1 MPLLQYLNGVIDVPQ
16 PFEGVT
22 LPPDYPTV
30 GVLGGLCDYD
40 MAGLAAMA
48 THSDLIDQVTGEHAL
63 DEYNGINGVE
73 DCELLRSYLL
83 KTKGVVDACP
93 QMIQTYVNP
102 EEFSN
107 MLDYVLRYWDT
118 DARETAV
125 EKMASRELALIESG
139 KVRIDDTDTDGV
151 GGGFFNALWVCVR
164 PQSEL
169 AQATQEVLSVY
180 KGKLRNAAAYAR
192 ENDGKVTAEL
202 LSGLSGMDDDEVG
215 STSLIYGWDYHD
227 EQDGLS
233 GEETITVADVVSPDV
248 DYCER
253 YLRNMYN
260 MVSAKPSDF
269 FAQEAEGQ
277 QFVNALGVVLD
288 NFHSGKLDNVIAQLS
303 NNRQFGGLFKKIGK
317 AIKKAATTVG
327 KGVSTAV
334 KATGKGIANATKAT
348 GKGIAN
354 ATKAV
359 GKGVAN
365 AVKAVGK
372 AFKKLGKKIAKVVKK
387 VVKFLIRFNPLT
399 ACIRGI
405 LILAAR
411 FNWFKLA
418 EKSYP
423 GTFATYAE
431 AKVKCATTT
440 TTNGKKTVSYIS
452 EDYYKKCKDLYGKFK
467 NVYTKIG
474 GYESKLKS
482 NLEKGSKKKWNG
494 GEVTTASVSKASVK
508 KLKDE
513 NGGDKAAQ
521 AEAETEFK
529 AVEQTAANKK
539 GSNYTLTEDSKI
551 EVGTSKV
558 EQKTVEVTANEYVTT
573 QATNF
578 YLETATDKV
587 SCSIPKGT
595 KLIIDATDKGVPILY
610 DQTGENTKGT
620 YYRTQYNNKYG
631 IILKSCVKSTLSG
644 LMGLDEYDESLC
656 GFFSRRKKKKNQK
669 QTVSTA
675 KAVDEAR
682 GKTRSSSASNSSS
695 TSKTSSL
702 FSRIRSKMQSG
713 VKTVVKKLP
722 SSATTKAEATKNKNK
737 VTAKTKKV
745 VAKNTKTGQIGYVD
759 QIEVIYDNNG
769 HALGIWWDVA
779 MAIASATSTLTGL
792 VSAMLKAFG
801 KDKAA
806 NALAITSAATGVAA
820 VGFGVGS
827 GVAAAK
833 AAKAETSTSTAA
845 KTSSSTAAKTSSSTA
860 AKTSS
865 STAAKTSSSTAAKT
879 SSSTAAKTSS
889 STAAKT
895 SSSTAAKTSSS
906 TAAKTSSS
914 TAAKTSSSTAAKTSS
929 STAAKT
935 SSSTAAKPIT
945 TTSTA
950 NAINNSVK
958 SNISTVTAATNTVKN
973 ATSVANNITNVANK
987 INNVASTTGANVTQA
1002 VVNTTNLVK
1011 QIKAEKQAAAATTTP
1026 QQSSTTST
1034 NTTTTQPQ
1042 AQTTSTVATSSTTDK
1057 KKLLTY
1063 GAIGLGSILILGLV
1077 LGGRRN

>member
-48 THSDLIDQVTGEHAL
+48 THTDLIDQVTGEHAL

-288 NFHSGKLDNVIAQLS
+288 NFNSGKLDNVIAQLS
-303 NNRQFGGLFKKIGK
+303 NNRQFGGFFKKLGK
-317 AIKKAATTVG
+317 KIKKATKKV
-327 KGVSTAV
+327 
-334 KATGKGIANATKAT
+334 GKGIAK
-348 GKGIAN
+348 

-359 GKGVAN
+359 GKGVAK

-431 AKVKCATTT
+431 AKVKCAKTT

-467 NVYTKIG
+467 KVYTKIG

-482 NLEKGSKKKWNG
+482 NLEKGSKKKWKG

-558 EQKTVEVTANEYVTT
+558 EQKTVEVTANEFVTT

-610 DQTGENTKGT
+610 DQTGENAKGT

-656 GFFSRRKKKKNQK
+656 GFFSRRKKKKNQN
-669 QTVSTA
+669 QTVSNA
-675 KAVDEAR
+675 KGVATVAVAIKAN
-682 GKTRSSSASNSSS
+682 GNTGSSSSPKTSSASKTSSLFS
-695 TSKTSSL
+695 RIRSSKTSSL

-769 HALGIWWDVA
+769 HALGVWWDVA

-806 NALAITSAATGVAA
+806 RALAIVSAASGAA
-820 VGFGVGS
+820 AAGFSAGS
-827 GVAAAK
+827 AASAAKSAK
-833 AAKAETSTSTAA
+833 AATSIFSA
-845 KTSSSTAAKTSSSTA
+845 KSS
-860 AKTSS
+860 
-865 STAAKTSSSTAAKT
+865 
-879 SSSTAAKTSS
+879 
-889 STAAKT
+889 
-895 SSSTAAKTSSS
+895 
-906 TAAKTSSS
+906 
-914 TAAKTSSSTAAKTSS
+914 SS

-958 SNISTVTAATNTVKN
+958 SNISTVTAATNTAKN
-973 ATSVANNITNVANK
+973 ATSVADNITNVANK

-1011 QIKAEKQAAAATTTP
+1011 QIKAEKHATAATTTP

-1042 AQTTSTVATSSTTDK
+1042 AQTASAAATSSTTDK

-1063 GAIGLGSILILGLV
+1063 GAIGLGSVLILGLV

>member
-125 EKMASRELALIESG
+125 EKIASRELALIESG
-139 KVRIDDTDTDGV
+139 KVRVDDTDTDGV

-202 LSGLSGMDDDEVG
+202 LSGLSGMDDEEVG
-215 STSLIYGWDYHD
+215 STSLIYGWDYHE

-260 MVSAKPSDF
+260 MISARPSDF
-269 FAQEAEGQ
+269 FAQETEGQ
-277 QFVNALGVVLD
+277 QFVNALGIVLD

-303 NNRQFGGLFKKIGK
+303 NNRQFGGLFKKMGK
-317 AIKKAATTVG
+317 AIKK
-327 KGVSTAV
+327 AV

-418 EKSYP
+418 EKCYP
-423 GTFATYAE
+423 GSFATYAE

-440 TTNGKKTVSYIS
+440 TTNGKKTISYIS

-482 NLEKGSKKKWNG
+482 NLEKGSKKKWKG

-539 GSNYTLTEDSKI
+539 GSSYTLTEDSKI

-558 EQKTVEVTANEYVTT
+558 EKKTVEVTANEFVTT

-669 QTVSTA
+669 QAVSTA
-675 KAVDEAR
+675 KGVGATVSTIKVS
-682 GKTRSSSASNSSS
+682 GKTGSSSASNS

-722 SSATTKAEATKNKNK
+722 SSATTKAEAAKNKNK

-769 HALGIWWDVA
+769 HALGIWLDVA

-827 GVAAAK
+827 QVATAASSAKSSTSTTAAK
-833 AAKAETSTSTAA
+833 SSSTTAA
-845 KTSSSTAAKTSSSTA
+845 KTSNSTAQKASTSTTAAKSSSTTT
-860 AKTSS
+860 AKTSN
-865 STAAKTSSSTAAKT
+865 STAQKASTSTTATKSGSTT
-879 SSSTAAKTSS
+879 T
-889 STAAKT
+889 
-895 SSSTAAKTSSS
+895 
-906 TAAKTSSS
+906 
-914 TAAKTSSSTAAKTSS
+914 
-929 STAAKT
+929 
-935 SSSTAAKPIT
+935 AKPTTT

-950 NAINNSVK
+950 KAINNGVK
-958 SNISTVTAATNTVKN
+958 SNISTVTSAANTVKN
-973 ATSVANNITNVANK
+973 ATSVANKITATANK
-987 INNVASTTGANVTQA
+987 INNVASTTGAGVTQA
-1002 VVNTTNLVK
+1002 VVNTANLVK
-1011 QIKAEKQAAAATTTP
+1011 QIKAEKQATAAVTTP
-1026 QQSSTTST
+1026 QKSSTQSTNTT
-1034 NTTTTQPQ
+1034 NTTTTQSQ
-1042 AQTTSTVATSSTTDK
+1042 AQATTAVASSLTTDK

-1063 GAIGLGSILILGLV
+1063 GAIGLGSVLILGLV

>member
-139 KVRIDDTDTDGV
+139 KVRVDDTDTDGV

-202 LSGLSGMDDDEVG
+202 LSGLSGMDDEEVG
-215 STSLIYGWDYHD
+215 STSLIYGWDYHE

-260 MVSAKPSDF
+260 MISAKPSDF
-269 FAQEAEGQ
+269 FAQETEGQ
-277 QFVNALGVVLD
+277 QFVNALGIVLD

-317 AIKKAATTVG
+317 AIKKATKAVG
-327 KGVSTAV
+327 KGVSNAV
-334 KATGKGIANATKAT
+334 KATGKGIANATKATGKAIANATKAT

-418 EKSYP
+418 EKCYP

-440 TTNGKKTVSYIS
+440 TTNGKKTISYIS

-482 NLEKGSKKKWNG
+482 NLEKGSKKKWKG

-539 GSNYTLTEDSKI
+539 GSSYTLTEDSKI

-656 GFFSRRKKKKNQK
+656 GLFSRRKKKNQK
-669 QTVSTA
+669 QAVSTA
-675 KAVDEAR
+675 KGVGATVSAIKVS
-682 GKTRSSSASNSSS
+682 GKTGSSSASNS

-722 SSATTKAEATKNKNK
+722 SSATTKAEAAKNKNK

-827 GVAAAK
+827 QVATAK
-833 AAKAETSTSTAA
+833 AAKAATASAKSSSSSSAAKSGSTTAA
-845 KTSSSTAAKTSSSTA
+845 KTSNSTAQKASTSTTAAKSSSTTT
-860 AKTSS
+860 AKTSNS
-865 STAAKTSSSTAAKT
+865 TAQKASTSTTAAKSGST
-879 SSSTAAKTSS
+879 
-889 STAAKT
+889 
-895 SSSTAAKTSSS
+895 
-906 TAAKTSSS
+906 
-914 TAAKTSSSTAAKTSS
+914 
-929 STAAKT
+929 
-935 SSSTAAKPIT
+935 TAAKPTAT

-950 NAINNSVK
+950 KAINNGVK
-958 SNISTVTAATNTVKN
+958 SNISTVTSATNTVKN
-973 ATSVANNITNVANK
+973 ATSVANKITATANK
-987 INNVASTTGANVTQA
+987 INNVASTTGAGVTQA
-1002 VVNTTNLVK
+1002 VVNTANLVK
-1011 QIKAEKQAAAATTTP
+1011 QIKAEKQATATTTTP
-1026 QQSSTTST
+1026 QQSSTQST
-1034 NTTTTQPQ
+1034 NTTTTQSQ
-1042 AQTTSTVATSSTTDK
+1042 AQATTDK

-1063 GAIGLGSILILGLV
+1063 GAIVGLGSVLILGLV

>member
-1 MPLLQYLNGVIDVPQ
+1 
-16 PFEGVT
+16 
-22 LPPDYPTV
+22 
-30 GVLGGLCDYD
+30 
-40 MAGLAAMA
+40 
-48 THSDLIDQVTGEHAL
+48 
-63 DEYNGINGVE
+63 
-73 DCELLRSYLL
+73 
-83 KTKGVVDACP
+83 
-93 QMIQTYVNP
+93 MIQTYVNP

-118 DARETAV
+118 DAREAAV
-125 EKMASRELALIESG
+125 EKMANRELALIESG
-139 KVRIDDTDTDGV
+139 KVRVDDTDADGV

-169 AQATQEVLSVY
+169 AQATQEVLAIY
-180 KGKLRNAAAYAR
+180 KGKLRNAAACAR

-202 LSGLSGMDDDEVG
+202 LNGLSGMDDDEVG
-215 STSLIYGWDYHD
+215 STSVIYGWDYHD
-227 EQDGLS
+227 ERDGLS
-233 GEETITVADVVSPDV
+233 GEETITVADVVTPDV

-260 MVSAKPSDF
+260 MVSAKSSDF
-269 FAQEAEGQ
+269 FAQEAEGR
-277 QFVNALGVVLD
+277 QFVNALGLVLE
-288 NFHSGKLDNVIAQLS
+288 NIHSGKLDNIIAQLS
-303 NNRQFGGLFKKIGK
+303 NTRQFGGLFKKIGK
-317 AIKKAATTVG
+317 AIKKATKAVG
-327 KGVSTAV
+327 NGVSNAV
-334 KATGKGIANATKAT
+334 KAT
-348 GKGIAN
+348 
-354 ATKAV
+354 

-418 EKSYP
+418 ERCYP
-423 GTFATYAE
+423 GTFATYVE

-440 TTNGKKTVSYIS
+440 TVNGKKTTSYIS

-482 NLEKGSKKKWNG
+482 NLEKGSKKTWKG
-494 GEVTTASVSKASVK
+494 GEVTTASVTKASVK

-521 AEAETEFK
+521 AEAESEFT
-529 AVEQTAANKK
+529 AVEKTTALKK

-551 EVGTSKV
+551 TVGTSKV
-558 EQKTVEVTANEYVTT
+558 EQKTVEVTANEYITT

-595 KLIIDATDKGVPILY
+595 KLIIDSTDKGVPILY
-610 DQTGENTKGT
+610 DPTGENTKGT

-644 LMGLDEYDESLC
+644 LMGLDECEET
-656 GFFSRRKKKKNQK
+656 QK
-669 QTVSTA
+669 
-675 KAVDEAR
+675 
-682 GKTRSSSASNSSS
+682 SSSAS
-695 TSKTSSL
+695 TSSI
-702 FSRIRSKMQSG
+702 FSKISNKVKSG

-722 SSATTKAEATKNKNK
+722 SSAKTKAEATKNRK
-737 VTAKTKKV
+737 TAKTKKV
-745 VAKNTKTGQIGYVD
+745 IAKNTKTGQIGYVD
-759 QIEVIYDNNG
+759 QIEVVYDNNG

-779 MAIASATSTLTGL
+779 LAIASATSTLTGL

-827 GVAAAK
+827 QVAANK
-833 AAKAETSTSTAA
+833 AAQAASAATSSKSSSSNSSNSSAQKSTNTTAQKANIQSAQKSNSTTVQKANTTTTQKSANATVQKANNSTAQ
-845 KTSSSTAAKTSSSTA
+845 SSSSVATTKPSTTA
-860 AKTSS
+860 
-865 STAAKTSSSTAAKT
+865 
-879 SSSTAAKTSS
+879 
-889 STAAKT
+889 
-895 SSSTAAKTSSS
+895 
-906 TAAKTSSS
+906 
-914 TAAKTSSSTAAKTSS
+914 
-929 STAAKT
+929 
-935 SSSTAAKPIT
+935 
-945 TTSTA
+945 TA
-950 NAINNSVK
+950 NAVNNGVK
-958 SNISTVTAATNTVKN
+958 SNISNVTSAANTIKN
-973 ATSVANNITNVANK
+973 STSVATKIANTANK
-987 INNVASTTGANVTQA
+987 INDVASTTGANVTQS
-1002 VVNTTNLVK
+1002 VINTANLVK
-1011 QIKAEKQAAAATTTP
+1011 QTKAEKQATATTP
-1026 QQSSTTST
+1026 QQSSTQSI
-1034 NTTTTQPQ
+1034 NTTTIQPQ
-1042 AQTTSTVATSSTTDK
+1042 TQTETTATSTTNQ

>member
-169 AQATQEVLSVY
+169 AQATQEVLAVY

-303 NNRQFGGLFKKIGK
+303 NNRQFGGLFKKMGK
-317 AIKKAATTVG
+317 AIKKAAKTVG

-354 ATKAV
+354 ATKATGKGIAKATKAV
-359 GKGVAN
+359 GKGVAK

-418 EKSYP
+418 ERCYP

-431 AKVKCATTT
+431 AKVKCANTTT
-440 TTNGKKTVSYIS
+440 KNGKKTVSYIS

-482 NLEKGSKKKWNG
+482 NLEKGSKKKWKG

-656 GFFSRRKKKKNQK
+656 GFFSRRRKKKNQK
-669 QTVSTA
+669 QAVSTA
-675 KAVDEAR
+675 KGVGVTVEAR
-682 GKTRSSSASNSSS
+682 KVSGKTGSSSASKSSS

-722 SSATTKAEATKNKNK
+722 SSATTKAEASKNKNK

-779 MAIASATSTLTGL
+779 MAIADATSTLTGL

-806 NALAITSAATGVAA
+806 NALAITSAATGVVAA
-820 VGFGVGS
+820 GFSVGS
-827 GVAAAK
+827 GVAADK
-833 AAKAETSTSTAA
+833 AAKAATSTSSAKSSSSSSAA
-845 KTSSSTAAKTSSSTA
+845 KTSGSTAA
-860 AKTSS
+860 
-865 STAAKTSSSTAAKT
+865 
-879 SSSTAAKTSS
+879 
-889 STAAKT
+889 
-895 SSSTAAKTSSS
+895 
-906 TAAKTSSS
+906 
-914 TAAKTSSSTAAKTSS
+914 
-929 STAAKT
+929 
-935 SSSTAAKPIT
+935 AKP

-973 ATSVANNITNVANK
+973 ATSVANKITNMANK

-1011 QIKAEKQAAAATTTP
+1011 QIKAEKQATAATTTP
-1026 QQSSTTST
+1026 QQSSTQST

-1042 AQTTSTVATSSTTDK
+1042 AQTASAAATSSTTDK

>member
-125 EKMASRELALIESG
+125 EKIASRELALIESG
-139 KVRIDDTDTDGV
+139 KVRVDDTDTDGV

-202 LSGLSGMDDDEVG
+202 LSGLSGMDDEEVG
-215 STSLIYGWDYHD
+215 STSLIYGWDYHE

-260 MVSAKPSDF
+260 MISARPSDF
-269 FAQEAEGQ
+269 FAQETEGQ
-277 QFVNALGVVLD
+277 QFVNALGIVLD

-303 NNRQFGGLFKKIGK
+303 NNRQFGGLFKKMGK
-317 AIKKAATTVG
+317 AIKKAATAVG
-327 KGVSTAV
+327 KGVSNAV

-418 EKSYP
+418 EKCYP
-423 GTFATYAE
+423 GSFATYAE

-440 TTNGKKTVSYIS
+440 TTNGKKTISYIS

-482 NLEKGSKKKWNG
+482 NLEKGSKKKWKG

-539 GSNYTLTEDSKI
+539 GSSYTLTEDSKI

-558 EQKTVEVTANEYVTT
+558 EKKTVEVTANEFVTT

-669 QTVSTA
+669 QAVSTA
-675 KAVDEAR
+675 KGVGATVSTIKVS
-682 GKTRSSSASNSSS
+682 GKTGSSSASNS

-722 SSATTKAEATKNKNK
+722 SSATTKAEAAKNKNK

-769 HALGIWWDVA
+769 HALGIWLDVA

-820 VGFGVGS
+820 VGKTS
-827 GVAAAK
+827 NSTAQK
-833 AAKAETSTSTAA
+833 ASTSTTAAKSSSTTTA
-845 KTSSSTAAKTSSSTA
+845 KTSNSTAQKASTSTTATKSGST
-860 AKTSS
+860 T
-865 STAAKTSSSTAAKT
+865 T
-879 SSSTAAKTSS
+879 
-889 STAAKT
+889 
-895 SSSTAAKTSSS
+895 
-906 TAAKTSSS
+906 
-914 TAAKTSSSTAAKTSS
+914 
-929 STAAKT
+929 
-935 SSSTAAKPIT
+935 AKPTTT

-950 NAINNSVK
+950 KAINNGVK
-958 SNISTVTAATNTVKN
+958 SNISTVTSAANTVKN
-973 ATSVANNITNVANK
+973 ATSVANKITATANK
-987 INNVASTTGANVTQA
+987 INNVASTTGAGVTQA
-1002 VVNTTNLVK
+1002 VVNTANLVK
-1011 QIKAEKQAAAATTTP
+1011 QIKAEKQATAAVTTP
-1026 QQSSTTST
+1026 QKSSTQSTNTT
-1034 NTTTTQPQ
+1034 NTTTTQSQ
-1042 AQTTSTVATSSTTDK
+1042 AQATTAVASSLTTDK

-1063 GAIGLGSILILGLV
+1063 GAIGLGSVLILGLV